1 MLCLEKNIHIIAQH
15 LPGVL
20 NCRLRIQNDDRPD
33 RLGVESSHI
42 QTNQLT
48 LQSIGSGPFCHQ
60 THYTAPS
67 LFQLAARSPYAS
79 AKDAFLQDWSLG
91 KGYANSS
98 WCLIDEVLSQVQ
110 IQRVQLVLIAPVWK
124 SQPWYTVV
132 LKMLISHPWL
142 ILEDY
147 HRSIYHEEEMLIP
160 QLAAWHISGI
170 DTQVRTFRMRLL
182 PSCSSH
188 GGQKPTGLTTHS
200 LGDGLAGVIEGVQ
213 IPFRVL

>member
-67 LFQLAARSPYAS
+67 LFQLAARSLCLS
-79 AKDAFLQDWSLG
+79 NRCISTGLVSW
-91 KGYANSS
+91 KGYANPP
-98 WCLIDEVLSQVQ
+98 WCLIGEVLSQVQ
-110 IQRVQLVLIAPVWK
+110 TQRVQLVLIVPVWK
-124 SQPWYTVV
+124 SQPWYPVV
-132 LKMLISHPWL
+132 LKMLISHPRL
-142 ILEDY
+142 IL
-147 HRSIYHEEEMLIP
+147 
-160 QLAAWHISGI
+160 
-170 DTQVRTFRMRLL
+170 
-182 PSCSSH
+182 
-188 GGQKPTGLTTHS
+188 
-200 LGDGLAGVIEGVQ
+200 
-213 IPFRVL
+213 